1 MLIKILEG
9 VIWVPEQQQQQQQ
22 QQQHKLFSI
31 FVFANWLLLV
41 FYLLKHFKLIKRNHI
56 QIIIIIVV

>member
-9 VIWVPEQQQQQQQ
+9 VIWVPEQQQ

-56 QIIIIIVV
+56 QIIIIVVV